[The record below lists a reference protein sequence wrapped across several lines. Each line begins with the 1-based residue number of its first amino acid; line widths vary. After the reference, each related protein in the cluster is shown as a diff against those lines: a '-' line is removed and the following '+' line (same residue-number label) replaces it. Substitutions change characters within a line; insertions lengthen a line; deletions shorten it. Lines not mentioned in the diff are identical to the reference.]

1 MASGAQGG
9 GNGWDLLRH
18 SAPETDRK
26 TRWFSNRRSKSEKQR
41 SFAGTARRRPGT
53 DETYFNAFIVTLHEI
68 GEAYTFPLTERC
80 RSYERLELS
89 VPGDL
94 PGEAV
99 TAMEGCEH
107 RPYNWRRYLVL
118 ETYVFALARR
128 VATRSRACKAGT
140 YTHEAGSSR
149 CVSVSEVWR

>member
-94 PGEAV
+94 PGELSLQWKVANIV
-99 TAMEGCEH
+99 PITGEGIS
-107 RPYNWRRYLVL
+107 Y
-118 ETYVFALARR
+118 
-128 VATRSRACKAGT
+128 SRHMCLHLRAA
-140 YTHEAGSSR
+140 
-149 CVSVSEVWR
+149 

>member
-1 MASGAQGG
+1 M
-9 GNGWDLLRH
+9 
-18 SAPETDRK
+18 
-26 TRWFSNRRSKSEKQR
+26 
-41 SFAGTARRRPGT
+41 

-89 VPGDL
+89 VSGDL

-99 TAMEGCEH
+99 TPMEGCEH

-149 CVSVSEVWR
+149 